1 MCGNAMHGL
10 LFVVMLWGA
19 GQPDSPQGAMLTVRV
34 EPDKLEVVL
43 GEPLFITVTAVNEGT
58 HPMKLIHHNAPTY
71 RGSSVVDLRIGR
83 DTDHMKRWDDG
94 LRPVSRRVPKTLQ
107 PGESV
112 SVVLVMLYNRKA
124 GFWADAPGTYWISGR
139 AVVVANPYVEI
150 LSEPVKIEVR
160 EPLEK
165 DRSTWEWLDAH
176 KDEYGRLVQIPWMA
190 ELPEEFVQ
198 ACAQKAE
205 TSESTY
211 EGYVALSLS
220 RWYRDGTGKDAQQ
233 AARFARI
240 AKRSASSDRVR
251 AEAEKLLLASKA
263 RSTP

>member
-1 MCGNAMHGL
+1 
-10 LFVVMLWGA
+10 
-19 GQPDSPQGAMLTVRV
+19 
-34 EPDKLEVVL
+34 
-43 GEPLFITVTAVNEGT
+43 
-58 HPMKLIHHNAPTY
+58 
-71 RGSSVVDLRIGR
+71 
-83 DTDHMKRWDDG
+83 
-94 LRPVSRRVPKTLQ
+94 
-107 PGESV
+107 
-112 SVVLVMLYNRKA
+112 MLYNRKA